1 MIAKRNLLTPLSLS
15 AADVEWLLHRSGEY
29 KAGLDNPVLAGRAVG
44 LFFEKPSTRTRV
56 SFEVAIHRLAGHPVM
71 LPAESLQITRGETL
85 ADTARVLSGYLDG
98 LIVRTFAQNR
108 LEQWAEHATI
118 PVINALTDLHHPCQI
133 LADLFSVWERRGRL
147 RGLKLVYVGDGNNIA
162 HSLLQSGA
170 MMGMEIVVATP
181 HGFSPDAEV
190 VRQAEEIA
198 RASGGKVSL
207 HTDPMAAADGADILY
222 TDVWC
227 SMGQEA
233 DENRTAALRPYQ
245 LNAAL
250 VARSHPDVLVMHC
263 LPAHRGEEI
272 AADVMD
278 GPNSIIAEQAR
289 NRLFVQQA
297 ILERWVGES
306 AA

>member
-1 MIAKRNLLTPLSLS
+1 MAKRDLLTPLSLC
-15 AADVEWLLHRSGEY
+15 AADIEWLLSRSREY
-29 KAGLDNPVLAGRAVG
+29 KLGRNNPVLAGRSVG

-56 SFEVAIHRLAGHPVM
+56 SFEVAIHRLGGHPVM

-98 LIVRTFAQNR
+98 LIIRTFAQAT
-108 LEQWAEHATI
+108 LEEWAEHATI

-133 LADLFSVWERRGRL
+133 LADLFSIWEKRGRL
-147 RGLKLVYVGDGNNIA
+147 RGLKLVYIGDGNNIA

-170 MMGMEIVVATP
+170 MMGMEIAVATP
-181 HGFSPDAEV
+181 PGLAPDIEV
-190 VRQAEEIA
+190 VRQAQDVA
-198 RASGGKVSL
+198 RTSGGAVSL
-207 HTDPMAAADGADILY
+207 HSDPMTAADGADVLY

-227 SMGQEA
+227 SMGQQE
-233 DENRTAALRPYQ
+233 DEGRKTALQSYQ
-245 LNAAL
+245 INAGL
-250 VARSHPDVLVMHC
+250 VARSRPDVWVMHC

-272 AADVMD
+272 TADVMD
-278 GPNSIIAEQAR
+278 GPHSIIAEQAR

-297 ILERWVGES
+297 ILERWIGGS